1 MDAIRAQ
8 HNAVDTNPAA
18 AEVLM
23 SRIQHAVAAEAMPV
37 LQETSELVARF
48 LPTDPI
54 EFIRD
59 MWSGKRLDMD
69 AAIARGDFEPEEAD
83 EYMTKFISPI
93 FEAAMEELMQNA
105 DEWRGQGGDAVR
117 KVALRGILRIP
128 APGDSRSVTRSSAAW
143 TVASGAGAS
152 GHDTRTSFATSATV
166 DGEVDVED
174 DDDEG
179 DEPHVA
185 APSVSRNASRSSGG
199 LRRAHSSMRGMSM
212 KSLTWDNSKPMALL
226 PSHEDDGDEEVEVY
240 EDLDQPKAATRI
252 QSMFRMGLAKNDAD
266 KLRKAREE
274 CVERVAA
281 YTIALREALQEASL
295 VTSHAVDA
303 GEFGTPKQAAGRLV
317 EVQLSLKG
325 WAARR
330 KVATV
335 KLTRFHEDHQ
345 RKSSAAM
352 RVQAQAHRLTAAIK
366 KMPPAEASKQELNLT
381 RARNIVERKWYTTI
395 KASEVVMRAEVQQ
408 HTAAA
413 HCMEHEALL
422 KRMEALEA
430 PSVEVDGQVA
440 KLLEQAEEEREE
452 ATVLA
457 AEANKTARQA
467 GVIAARK
474 GLRTEH

>member
-1 MDAIRAQ
+1 MDAVRAQ

-23 SRIQHAVAAEAMPV
+23 SRIQHALSAEAMPV

-69 AAIARGDFEPEEAD
+69 AATARGDFEPEEAD

-105 DEWRGQGGDAVR
+105 DEWRGLGGDAVR

-128 APGDSRSVTRSSAAW
+128 APGESRSDTRSSAAW
-143 TVASGAGAS
+143 TVASGAGAE
-152 GHDTRTSFATSATV
+152 RTSFATSATV
-166 DGEVDVED
+166 DGEADL
-174 DDDEG
+174 EG
-179 DEPHVA
+179 GGIGGDG
-185 APSVSRNASRSSGG
+185 APSAPPPVSRNASRSSGG

-212 KSLTWDNSKPMALL
+212 KSLTWDSSKPMSLL
-226 PSHEDDGDEEVEVY
+226 PSHEDYGDEEVEAY

-252 QSMFRMGLAKNDAD
+252 QSMFRMGLAKNDANL
-266 KLRKAREE
+266 LRKARAE
-274 CVERVAA
+274 CAERIAA

-335 KLTRFHEDHQ
+335 KLSRFHEDHQ

-366 KMPPAEASKQELNLT
+366 KMPEAEAAKQELNLT

-413 HCMEHEALL
+413 HCLEHEALL
-422 KRMEALEA
+422 KRIEALDA
-430 PSVEVDGQVA
+430 PSEDVDKEVA